1 MVRRTG
7 VGACGHEGLL
17 WALSFQV
24 LALFTP
30 LMLVG
35 AMGLGLG
42 ISRLLGS
49 LGQLT
54 FAFALLACPVIGYF
68 VTVKLCRLVCRS
80 GGTAALQSYLRST
93 VMSFVLWA
101 VISMGAV
108 GFSFSADSPNEAAGL
123 LIFPILLGGAIAFG
137 AVFIVWAW
145 SASTVWTAET
155 GDEGPSVPWWRWM

>member
-1 MVRRTG
+1 
-7 VGACGHEGLL
+7 
-17 WALSFQV
+17 
-24 LALFTP
+24 
-30 LMLVG
+30 MLVG
-35 AMGLGLG
+35 SMGFGLL

-68 VTVKLCRLVCRS
+68 VTVKLCRLVCHS
-80 GGTAALQSYLRST
+80 GGTAALQRYLRST
-93 VMSFVLWA
+93 VMSFVFWG
-101 VISMGAV
+101 VIFILAV
-108 GFSFSADSPNEAAGL
+108 GFRFSADSLNEAAGL
-123 LIFPILLGGAIAFG
+123 LIYPIMLGCAIAFG